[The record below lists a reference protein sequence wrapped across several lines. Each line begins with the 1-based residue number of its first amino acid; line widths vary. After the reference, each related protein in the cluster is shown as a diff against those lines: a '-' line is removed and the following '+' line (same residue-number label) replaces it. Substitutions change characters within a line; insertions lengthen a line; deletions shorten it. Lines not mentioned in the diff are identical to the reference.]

1 MDYIFYKI
9 YQYYKK
15 KKDAPVVTGIGFL
28 FVLEV
33 CILFFLV
40 VTFNFSTNQLFS
52 KDHLS
57 KGLFNTIYY
66 GVYLIS
72 IIFLVYRYAYK
83 ERREKILEKCRQGKD
98 QFKTWQIA
106 LLPVLFIA
114 LSILVIA
121 IGKK

>member
-9 YQYYKK
+9 YCFYKK
-15 KKDAPVVTGIGFL
+15 KRYIPVTMGIGFL

-33 CILFFLV
+33 CIFFFLIMF
-40 VTFNFSTNQLFS
+40 FNFSTNQLFS
-52 KDHLS
+52 TKHIS
-57 KGLFNTIYY
+57 SNGIKVVCYSI
-66 GVYLIS
+66 YLIS
-72 IIFLVYRYAYK
+72 TILLIRRYGFK
-83 ERREKILEKCRQGKD
+83 ERRERIIEKRKNRKD
-98 QFKTWQIA
+98 PFKTWQIA

>member
-9 YQYYKK
+9 YSFYQKK
-15 KKDAPVVTGIGFL
+15 RYIPVTMGINFL
-28 FVLEV
+28 LVLEA

-40 VTFNFSTNQLFS
+40 MVFNFSTNQLFS

-57 KGLFNTIYY
+57 KGIFYMIYY
-66 GVYLIS
+66 GIYLVL
-72 IIFLVYRYAYK
+72 IILLIRRYGFK
-83 ERREKILEKCRQGKD
+83 ERRDRIIEKCRNGKD
-98 QFKTWQIA
+98 SFKTWQIA

-114 LSILVIA
+114 LSVLVIA